1 MSGER
6 KVLVRDFSV
15 SVHRQLN
22 AEGVTVVGWSGW
34 FARSAYASSLPVTN
48 GQVMSMAQEF
58 PESKWQDDE
67 DPFVKYVVDDTW
79 VTLEAKNEHAL
90 RLACNYLLTK
100 LVAPKDAAVKM
111 RRTWRFNVYEEQEK
125 DCDVPMN
132 IFDDNDD
139 W

>member
-15 SVHRQLN
+15 SVHRQLDT
-22 AEGVTVVGWSGW
+22 EGVTVVGWSGW
-34 FARSAYASSLPVTN
+34 FARSSYTSSLPVTN

-58 PESKWQDDE
+58 PESKWQVDE
-67 DPFVKYVVDDTW
+67 DPFVKYTVDDTW

-125 DCDVPMN
+125 DVPMN